1 MVKIERFKNQVFNK
15 PVGVVRSQERTAE
28 SETWETISRI
38 SSALS
43 GEFYKKAVDEAKEA
57 GTRQA
62 LSVDVFDENMQITK
76 APLSMGT
83 IGTKAFEE
91 TMLRRYETNMRSLI
105 DTKIGD
111 ALRNN
116 PTDTDQYNTDA
127 SIATAGLI
135 DNADPAVKGILTDY
149 ATAKIAIGNNTVL
162 ANTKK
167 IEDEQTILNVSQ
179 TAQTLANQAINAFAN
194 GQDGTGARLM
204 EEIEKQYN
212 DLILE
217 GVITGGGADQK
228 IVELRRRVMEQRI
241 GIALNNLSSEEI
253 IMVAD
258 SFGKQQLD
266 DLPDTEIM
274 ISRGA
279 SFDRMKSLLGNNPH
293 ILDNPTIKRV
303 INSVK
308 VNQAQYEETL
318 KQVNIARNL
327 TSALDQGIRIDIGKK
342 EMGVYSQYVFG
353 KSGVELQTTK
363 TGLII
368 PPTKDQML
376 LLADSKNPNSIN
388 FYRILAEQRKIPKV
402 MEDKF
407 QALVDGTL
415 DAEESFAVLEIYQ
428 NMARNMSTTGLHRD
442 LTQGMGMSDSVSAK
456 MRALNSML
464 TFNSTIEGIRKAVDF
479 INQPEDVRFARLKEN
494 VNIELGKKSDKYIDS
509 IGTIKNI
516 IKGELFSNIKDSSI
530 VDEVIDETMFLAMAT
545 SSVKDAINIMSDTV
559 NRTWVESSY
568 AVDMNSGGT
577 VKRTRFAP
585 ELVFSGEAL
594 QTFEN
599 KVKQLSGIQN
609 PVLGEN
615 VFVIV
620 DPNSANSNVRY
631 YIATGEEGSLDP
643 VVVDNQLVSIELM
656 EFAGAMSKQYED
668 MIKKNLEFAGMI
680 VQRNKKL
687 QEYQFL
693 DNNTIGSMSLDE
705 QFNVDLSKAQEFGY
719 GF

>member
-15 PVGVVRSQERTAE
+15 PVGVVRSQEKTAE

-57 GTRQA
+57 GTKKA

-83 IGTKAFEE
+83 IGTKAFEQ

-105 DTKIGD
+105 DNKISN
-111 ALRNN
+111 ALRDN
-116 PTDTDQYNTDA
+116 PTDADQYSTDV

-135 DNADPAVKGILTDY
+135 DNADPSMKGILTDY

-167 IEDEQTILNVSQ
+167 IEDEQLILNTDEQ
-179 TAQTLANQAINAFAN
+179 TEVMANQAINAFAN
-194 GQDGTGARLM
+194 GDINTANQLM
-204 EEIEKQYN
+204 QTIEHEYN
-212 DLILE
+212 ELVNE
-217 GVITGGGADQK
+217 GVITGGGANRR

-266 DLPDTEIM
+266 DLPDTETM

-279 SFDRMKSLLGNNPH
+279 SFDRIKSLLNNNPH
-293 ILDNPTIKRV
+293 ILDFPTIKRV

-308 VNQAQYEETL
+308 VSQAQYEETL
-318 KQVNIARNL
+318 KQVNIAKNL

-363 TGLII
+363 TGLLL

-388 FYRILAEQRKIPKV
+388 FYRILAEQRKMPKV

-415 DAEESFAVLEIYQ
+415 DAEESFAVLEVYQ

-442 LTQGMGMSDSVSAK
+442 LTQGMGMNESVSAK

-479 INQPEDVRFARLKEN
+479 INQPEDVRFARLKTN
-494 VNIELGKKSDKYIDS
+494 VNIELGKKSNKYIDS
-509 IGTIKNI
+509 IDTIETI
-516 IKGELFSNIKDSSI
+516 IKDELFSNIKDSTI

-545 SSVKDAINIMSDTV
+545 SSVKEAIKIMSDTV

-719 GF
+719 RF

>member
-116 PTDTDQYNTDA
+116 PTDADQYNTDV

-135 DNADPAVKGILTDY
+135 DNADPAIKGILTDY

-167 IEDEQTILNVSQ
+167 IEDEQTILSVSQ

-266 DLPDTEIM
+266 DLPDTETM

-279 SFDRMKSLLGNNPH
+279 SFDRIKSLLSNNPH

-308 VNQAQYEETL
+308 VSQAQYEETL

>member
-57 GTRQA
+57 GTRKA

-135 DNADPAVKGILTDY
+135 DNADPSMKGILTDY

-167 IEDEQTILNVSQ
+167 IEDENLILQTSEQ
-179 TAQTLANQAINAFAN
+179 TELMANQAINAFAN
-194 GQDGTGARLM
+194 GDINTANQLM
-204 EEIEKQYN
+204 QTIEHNYN
-212 DLILE
+212 QLVNE
-217 GVITGGGADQK
+217 GVITGGGANNR

-274 ISRGA
+274 IARGA
-279 SFDRMKSLLGNNPH
+279 SFDRIKSLLSNNPH

-318 KQVNIARNL
+318 KQVNIAKNL
-327 TSALDQGIRIDIGKK
+327 TSALDQGIRVDIGKK

-353 KSGVELQTTK
+353 KSGVQLQTTK
-363 TGLII
+363 TGLLL

-388 FYRILAEQRKIPKV
+388 FYRILAEQRKMPKV

-494 VNIELGKKSDKYIDS
+494 VNIELGKKSDKYIDN

-719 GF
+719 SF

>member
-57 GTRQA
+57 GTRKA

-135 DNADPAVKGILTDY
+135 DNADPSMKGILTDY

-167 IEDEQTILNVSQ
+167 IEDENLILQTSEQ
-179 TAQTLANQAINAFAN
+179 TELMANQAINAFAN
-194 GQDGTGARLM
+194 GDINTANQLM
-204 EEIEKQYN
+204 QTIEHEYN
-212 DLILE
+212 QLVNE
-217 GVITGGGADQK
+217 GVITGGGANNR

-274 ISRGA
+274 IARGA
-279 SFDRMKSLLGNNPH
+279 SFDRIKSLLSNNPH

-327 TSALDQGIRIDIGKK
+327 TSALDQGIRVDIGKK

-353 KSGVELQTTK
+353 KSGVQLQTTK
-363 TGLII
+363 TGLLL

-388 FYRILAEQRKIPKV
+388 FYRILAEQRKMPKV

-494 VNIELGKKSDKYIDS
+494 VNIELGKKSDKYIDN

-719 GF
+719 SF

>member
-1 MVKIERFKNQVFNK
+1 MVKIERFNNQVFNK
-15 PVGVVRSQERTAE
+15 PVGVVRSQERTSE
-28 SETWETISRI
+28 SDTWETLSKISQG
-38 SSALS
+38 LS
-43 GEFYKKAVDEAKEA
+43 GEFFKRASEEAKEA
-57 GTRQA
+57 GARA
-62 LSVDVFDENMQITK
+62 SMKVDVFDENGQITK
-76 APLSMGT
+76 APMGMGT
-83 IGTKAFEE
+83 IGTKAFEDN
-91 TMLRRYETNMRSLI
+91 MMRRYEFKMRSLI
-105 DTKIGD
+105 DTEISN

-116 PTDTDQYNTDA
+116 ELDVDQYNTDA
-127 SIATAGLI
+127 SIAVGGLI
-135 DNADPAVKGILTDY
+135 DKSDPSMKGVLADY
-149 ATAKIAIGNNTVL
+149 ASAKIAIGNNTVMV
-162 ANTKK
+162 NK
-167 IEDEQTILNVSQ
+167 QNVENQ
-179 TAQTLANQAINAFAN
+179 QIIQDVAELTENLANQAINAYA
-194 GQDGTGARLM
+194 DGADVIGDSLM
-204 EEIEKQYN
+204 KHISNEMT
-212 DLILE
+212 DL
-217 GVITGGGADQK
+217 VTDNKITGTQSQQR

-241 GIALNNLSSEEI
+241 GIALNKLSSEEI

-258 SFGKQQLD
+258 SFAKQQLD
-266 DLPDTEIM
+266 DLVDTKTM
-274 ISRGA
+274 TSRGA
-279 SFDRMKSLLGNNPH
+279 SFDRIKSLLGNNPH

-308 VNQAQYEETL
+308 VSQAQYEETQ

-327 TSALDQGIRIDIGKK
+327 TSALEQGIRIDIGKK

-407 QALVDGTL
+407 QALVEGTL

-479 INQPEDVRFARLKEN
+479 INQPEEVRFARLKTN
-494 VNIELGKKSDKYIDS
+494 VNIELGRKSDKYIDGV
-509 IGTIKNI
+509 GTIKNI
-516 IKGELFSNIKDSSI
+516 IKEELFSKIKDSSI

-545 SSVKDAINIMSDTV
+545 SSVKEAINIMSDTV

-719 GF
+719 SF

>member
-57 GTRQA
+57 GTRKA

-135 DNADPAVKGILTDY
+135 DNADPSMKGILTDY

-167 IEDEQTILNVSQ
+167 IEDENLILQTSEQ
-179 TAQTLANQAINAFAN
+179 TELMANQAINAFAN
-194 GQDGTGARLM
+194 GDINTANQLM
-204 EEIEKQYN
+204 QTIEHNYN
-212 DLILE
+212 QLVNE
-217 GVITGGGADQK
+217 GVITGGGANNR

-274 ISRGA
+274 IARGA
-279 SFDRMKSLLGNNPH
+279 SFDRIKSLLSNNPH

-327 TSALDQGIRIDIGKK
+327 TSALDQGIRVDIGKK

-353 KSGVELQTTK
+353 KSGVQLQTTK
-363 TGLII
+363 TGLLL

-388 FYRILAEQRKIPKV
+388 FYRILAEQRKMPKV

-494 VNIELGKKSDKYIDS
+494 VNIELGKKSDKYIDN

-719 GF
+719 SF

>member
-266 DLPDTEIM
+266 DLPDTETM

-279 SFDRMKSLLGNNPH
+279 SFDRIKSLLSNNPH
-293 ILDNPTIKRV
+293 ILDFPTIKRV

-308 VNQAQYEETL
+308 VSQAQYEETL

-479 INQPEDVRFARLKEN
+479 INQPEEVRFARLKTN
-494 VNIELGKKSDKYIDS
+494 VNIELGRKSDKYIDGV
-509 IGTIKNI
+509 GTIKNI
-516 IKGELFSNIKDSSI
+516 IKEELFSKIKDSSI

-545 SSVKDAINIMSDTV
+545 SSVKEAINIMSDTV

-719 GF
+719 SF

>member
-15 PVGVVRSQERTAE
+15 PVGVVRSQEKTAE

-57 GTRQA
+57 GTRKA

-83 IGTKAFEE
+83 IGTKAFEQ

-105 DTKIGD
+105 DNKISD
-111 ALRNN
+111 ALRDN
-116 PTDTDQYNTDA
+116 PTDADQYSTDV

-135 DNADPAVKGILTDY
+135 DNADPSMKGILTDY

-167 IEDEQTILNVSQ
+167 IEDEQLILNTDQQ
-179 TAQTLANQAINAFAN
+179 TEVMANQAINAFAN
-194 GQDGTGARLM
+194 GDINTANQLM
-204 EEIEKQYN
+204 QTIEHEYN
-212 DLILE
+212 ELVNE
-217 GVITGGGADQK
+217 GVITGGGANRR

-258 SFGKQQLD
+258 SFAKQQLD
-266 DLPDTEIM
+266 DLPDTETM

-279 SFDRMKSLLGNNPH
+279 SFDRIKSLLSNNPH
-293 ILDNPTIKRV
+293 ILDNQIIKRV

-363 TGLII
+363 TGLLL

-388 FYRILAEQRKIPKV
+388 FYRIIAEQGVLPKV

-407 QALVDGTL
+407 DRLTKGTL

-428 NMARNMSTTGLHRD
+428 NMANNMSLQGVHRD
-442 LTQGMGMSDSVSAK
+442 LTLGMGMSQTVSKK
-456 MRALNSML
+456 MKALNAML
-464 TFNSTIEGIRKAVDF
+464 TFNSTMEGIQDAVNRLNSSDLQNFNNLLNDMNMEMQSKNNDKF
-479 INQPEDVRFARLKEN
+479 IAN
-494 VNIELGKKSDKYIDS
+494 VSTAKS
-509 IGTIKNI
+509 I
-516 IKGELFSNIKDSSI
+516 IRSELFKDIQDNFI
-530 VDEVIDETMFLAMAT
+530 VEQVLDETMYLGNIIG
-545 SSVKDAINIMSDTV
+545 VENAIDTMVSTV
-559 NRTWVESSY
+559 NRGWVESKY
-568 AVDMNSGGT
+568 AVDMHSGGT
-577 VKRTRFAP
+577 IKRTRFAP
-585 ELVFSGEAL
+585 EVIFQSEAL
-594 QTFEN
+594 TTFEN
-599 KVKQLSGIQN
+599 KVKQLSGISN

-620 DPNSANSNVRY
+620 DPNSARSNVRY
-631 YIATGEEGSLDP
+631 YIATGEEGDLTP
-643 VVVDNQLVSIELM
+643 VVEDNQLVSIELE
-656 EFAGAMSKQYED
+656 EFADQISDQYNK
-668 MIKKNLEFAGMI
+668 MIEENLLYAGKIIQQTKDAKNY
-680 VQRNKKL
+680 K
-687 QEYQFL
+687 FL
-693 DNNTIGSMSLDE
+693 FHGSSGGFGPGLKFKMGNN
-705 QFNVDLSKAQEFGY
+705 
-719 GF
+719 